1 MVGKTLDERF
11 REGPPSRGEDSSRAR
26 MGIEEKRFVLWGLK
40 EGWSYS
46 DIAAVLGVYTETVG
60 QFRDQLLK
68 DPNTLSAL
76 AVLELDKE
84 GTGGTVF
91 QCLVCAARLNSR
103 SLVDRHAFAHFFR
116 GSDSDTASVAQGKS
130 VHSVDPHM
138 IQSSETSS
146 DPDESEDPS
155 TKGQILPKQIPLK
168 PPASP
173 PDSKTS
179 VIPQDPDREEML
191 QVLRRLA
198 DLPVPTDTDIEQ
210 SGAARFG
217 ESPGDSSAPADAD
230 TNTDR
235 PPDTSGPHSEIL
247 GSPNTRQGSPP
258 LKDGAAKKRLQE
270 DIARLRHGAANSRPT
285 VDASR
290 EEPQRA
296 DGTDSKIRSPRIGL
310 FTSSVTRPVRRW
322 FRAAGAELQR
332 RDMFGSM
339 GGLKEATSVT
349 IEFGAMKI
357 LSTRVLDVVDY
368 RTVRLPSQLYS
379 GGVVADPRSI
389 SRYLG
394 VALAEMDGA
403 HRRVYAAIPG
413 YQSVLRRLDLPDVR
427 DLDPKQVMPRE
438 AKRTL
443 GLGVEN
449 SVIRWQRLPGR
460 SRVGRWLLAAASD
473 ASYSAISTIVGG
485 TGHKLHA
492 LEMRPFALTRA
503 IGRPTMLGVFVCDD
517 GCDVVVT
524 RNWEPHTYQS
534 VYWEPESVVETSYLV
549 RRLVEIVENTID
561 LHNLQN
567 PEISV
572 TANMPMVVTGGEVER
587 RAGLGSMLASSL
599 GRDLAEGISSL
610 NTPSGF
616 PYHSFVVNVG
626 LALWDI

>member
-11 REGPPSRGEDSSRAR
+11 REGPPSRGENSSRAH
-26 MGIEEKRFVLWGLK
+26 MGVEEKRFVLWGLK
-40 EGWSYS
+40 EGWSSS

-60 QFRDQLLK
+60 EFRDQLLK

-76 AVLELDKE
+76 AVLELDE
-84 GTGGTVF
+84 EETGATVF
-91 QCLVCAARLNSR
+91 QCLVCAVRLNSR
-103 SLVDRHAFAHFFR
+103 SLVDRHVFAHFFR
-116 GSDSDTASVAQGKS
+116 GSDSDTAAAPQGKS
-130 VHSVDPHM
+130 THSVDPHM
-138 IQSSETSS
+138 LRAFETSP
-146 DPDESEDPS
+146 DPDESKDPS
-155 TKGQILPKQIPLK
+155 AKRQVLPKQIPLK
-168 PPASP
+168 PPATP
-173 PDSKTS
+173 PDSKAS
-179 VIPQDPDREEML
+179 VTPPDPDREEML
-191 QVLRRLA
+191 RVLRRLA
-198 DLPVPTDTDIEQ
+198 DLPVPTDTDIDQ
-210 SGAARFG
+210 SRAARFG
-217 ESPGDSSAPADAD
+217 ESAGDSSAPALADA
-230 TNTDR
+230 NVDR
-235 PPDTSGPHSEIL
+235 PPDTSGPESEIRGPL
-247 GSPNTRQGSPP
+247 NTGQGSPP
-258 LKDGAAKKRLQE
+258 LKDGTTEKRLQE
-270 DIARLRHGAANSRPT
+270 DIERLRHGVADSRST
-285 VDASR
+285 VDSSH
-290 EEPQRA
+290 EEPPPA
-296 DGTDSKIRSPRIGL
+296 DGTGSKILSPRIGL
-310 FTSSVTRPVRRW
+310 FTSAVTRPVRRW
-322 FRAAGAELQR
+322 FRTAGAELQR

-379 GGVVADPRSI
+379 GGVVTDPRSI

-473 ASYSAISTIVGG
+473 ASYSAISTVVGG

-503 IGRPTMLGVFVCDD
+503 IGHPTMLGVFVCDD

-534 VYWEPESVVETSYLV
+534 VYWEPGSVVETSYLV
-549 RRLVEIVENTID
+549 RRLVEVVENTID

-572 TANMPMVVTGGEVER
+572 TPNMPMVVTGGEVER
-587 RAGLGSMLASSL
+587 RSGLGAMLASSL

>member
-1 MVGKTLDERF
+1 M
-11 REGPPSRGEDSSRAR
+11 SRAR
-26 MGIEEKRFVLWGLK
+26 MGAEEKRFVLWGLK
-40 EGWSYS
+40 EGWSSS
-46 DIAAVLGVYTETVG
+46 DIAAVLGVYTETVA
-60 QFRDQLLK
+60 QFRAQLLK

-76 AVLELDKE
+76 AVLELDE
-84 GTGGTVF
+84 EETGAAVF
-91 QCLVCAARLNSR
+91 QCLVCSARLNSR
-103 SLVDRHAFAHFFR
+103 SLADRHAFAHFFR
-116 GSDSDTASVAQGKS
+116 GSDSDNAAAAPQGKS
-130 VHSVDPHM
+130 APRVDPHM
-138 IQSSETSS
+138 LQASETSS
-146 DPDESEDPS
+146 DLDESEDS
-155 TKGQILPKQIPLK
+155 SAKGQVLPKQIPLK
-168 PPASP
+168 PPTSSPDGKASL
-173 PDSKTS
+173 
-179 VIPQDPDREEML
+179 VPQDPEREEML

-198 DLPVPTDTDIEQ
+198 DLPVPPATDIEQ
-210 SGAARFG
+210 SGSARFG
-217 ESPGDSSAPADAD
+217 ESAGDSSTPATAD
-230 TNTDR
+230 SNTDR
-235 PPDTSGPHSEIL
+235 LPDLSGLESE
-247 GSPNTRQGSPP
+247 TRGPSSTGQGSPP
-258 LKDGAAKKRLQE
+258 LKDGTGEKRLQE
-270 DIARLRHGAANSRPT
+270 DIERLRHGVAGSRPT
-285 VDASR
+285 VDSSQK
-290 EEPQRA
+290 EPQRA
-296 DGTDSKIRSPRIGL
+296 AGTDSKARSPRAGQ
-310 FTSSVTRPVRRW
+310 FASAVTRPVHRW

-368 RTVRLPSQLYS
+368 RIVRLPSQLYS
-379 GGVVADPRSI
+379 GGVVTDPRSI

-394 VALAEMDGA
+394 VALAEMEGA

-503 IGRPTMLGVFVCDD
+503 IGRPTMLGVFICDD

-534 VYWEPESVVETSYLV
+534 VYWEPGSVVETSYLV
-549 RRLVEIVENTID
+549 RRLVEVVENTID

-572 TANMPMVVTGGEVER
+572 TANVPMVVTGGEVER
-587 RAGLGSMLASSL
+587 RAGLGAMLASNL
-599 GRDLAEGISSL
+599 GRDLAEGITPL

-616 PYHSFVVNVG
+616 PYHSFAVNVG